1 MTRAAGLGDEPR
13 RIFEELGK
21 IRLVDVV
28 LPTRDKHIEIRRR
41 CVARPTDHQA
51 ILLDRLGLRLPR
63 QLKVEP
69 PV

>member
-21 IRLVDVV
+21 ISLIDVV
-28 LPTRDKHIEIRRR
+28 LPTRQESVEIRRR
-41 CVARPTDHQA
+41 CISRPTDHQA

-69 PV
+69 KM

>member
-28 LPTRDKHIEIRRR
+28 MPTRDKNLEIRRR
-41 CVARPTDHQA
+41 CVARPTEHQA
-51 ILLDRLGLRLPR
+51 ILLDRLGLCLPR
-63 QLKVEP
+63 QLKVKP
-69 PV
+69 PM

>member
-1 MTRAAGLGDEPR
+1 MTRAAGFGDEPR

-21 IRLVDVV
+21 ISLVDVV
-28 LPTRDKHIEIRRR
+28 LPTRQEKVEIRRR
-41 CVARPTDHQA
+41 CISNPTDHQA

-69 PV
+69 KM